1 MRGESKEEGN
11 GEEKREGKYD
21 RKRERYHAHTEQL
34 GDKIR

>member
-1 MRGESKEEGN
+1 VRGESKEEGN